1 MPGVL
6 VLNAVA
12 ATARA
17 SRRFRSERL
26 LSEKQRNEDERSRK
40 RRFDGRR
47 EATCAAG
54 LGWIH
59 ERVRSQRAAD
69 ESGRHGGT

>member
-12 ATARA
+12 AMARA

-47 EATCAAG
+47 EATCAAEPSS
-54 LGWIH
+54 L
-59 ERVRSQRAAD
+59 RASVAVFLCVRP
-69 ESGRHGGT
+69 